1 VRSFLVESYLAT
13 PEPSELETLV
23 RRAHAVEKPRVI
35 RHLASV
41 VLLEDEVCLH
51 VFEAPSA
58 AALLAA
64 SEEAGLPCERVTE
77 TIWRSGRG
85 A

>member
-13 PEPSELETLV
+13 REPSELETLV
-23 RRAHAVEKPRVI
+23 RRAHAIEKPRVI
-35 RHLASV
+35 RHLASL
-41 VLLEDEVCLH
+41 VLIEDEVCFH

-58 AALLAA
+58 AALQAA
-64 SEEAGLPCERVTE
+64 TEQAGLPCERVTE
-77 TIWRSGRG
+77 TVWRPGRG